1 MLACLSPRTILT
13 PQALLHRACSSALPC
28 AQYRRVLGEPGT
40 GVSFR
45 AEATAQ
51 LAAVGPLPLTRFR
64 RLHGGD
70 RSSSAHFPE
79 SACGHAC
86 GRAPHSPPA
95 TAAPR
100 PTPLRPR
107 PVAAPRPRGPSGRLS
122 SAAAPSRSPAFSLA
136 VSAAVSGVLPSG
148 RAACVLRASP
158 PAPFAPVR
166 RVSRLLRVPSG
177 GVEAGVTHVGHLETR
192 RAQGGGSYPRCW
204 RAARPRRTSGSQTC
218 TASCQT
224 FSDFSVVRR
233 EECCTQAGRPR
244 RSRT

>member
-1 MLACLSPRTILT
+1 M
-13 PQALLHRACSSALPC
+13 
-28 AQYRRVLGEPGT
+28 
-40 GVSFR
+40 
-45 AEATAQ
+45 
-51 LAAVGPLPLTRFR
+51 TRFR

-192 RAQGGGSYPRCW
+192 RAQGGGSCPRCW
-204 RAARPRRTSGSQTC
+204 RAARPRRTSGKGPGLPSPDAAP
-218 TASCQT
+218 ASPSACCDLNPRGFGRWSAVAPELSRLIVLIVSFLLRISDLHCQLPDILW
-224 FSDFSVVRR
+224 FFGCPVR
-233 EECCTQAGRPR
+233 T
-244 RSRT
+244 